1 MIPLSLGCIVFNSA
15 APIQLKIYNYKIRWC
30 GSMVEQLIRNEQV
43 GGSIP
48 FISSKNRKI
57 RAEAL
62 IFFILI

>member
-1 MIPLSLGCIVFNSA
+1 
-15 APIQLKIYNYKIRWC
+15 
-30 GSMVEQLIRNEQV
+30 MVEQLIRNEQV